1 MIMATIDYDYKIDVI
16 RDKIEEIGASN
27 VILQFPEGLKVDA
40 MDVADRISEVVDDV
54 NIIIDDRRE

>member
-27 VILQFPEGLKVDA
+27 VILQFQKDLKLMQWMLQIELVKL
-40 MDVADRISEVVDDV
+40 
-54 NIIIDDRRE
+54 